1 MMSWAGEEPFI
12 QDKLT
17 FPPTRLHSKLSRSPG
32 WQHTLEYWNW
42 SNKYLGLLL
51 QNIKPKIFLFGM
63 FYQEHTG
70 PIGLILNM
78 ATLSHL
84 YGVFTSHFFLWMM
97 ISLTNLHQILNSMTD
112 LESWFNS
119 TFKNYT
125 LISVHSYVLISIH
138 SYEAFTSFFGN
149 LRIYL
154 ELLENDLKTFRKT
167 LSFHQIH
174 FTMSF
179 LNAELNRY
187 KIWYSGMTDM
197 NVVNNPVHLSRIL

>member
-63 FYQEHTG
+63 FYQEQTG

-97 ISLTNLHQILNSMTD
+97 ISPRNLHQIWNSMTD

-119 TFKNYT
+119 
-125 LISVHSYVLISIH
+125 
-138 SYEAFTSFFGN
+138 AF
-149 LRIYL
+149 
-154 ELLENDLKTFRKT
+154 ENDIGHWIWWKLKV
-167 LSFHQIH
+167 
-174 FTMSF
+174 F
-179 LNAELNRY
+179 LKVFKLFF
-187 KIWYSGMTDM
+187 KISKYIFKLPKKE
-197 NVVNNPVHLSRIL
+197 V